1 MAQMFLVLVGFMPT
15 TVVHGKNLLAP
26 VIVGSSSDFRIPA
39 SLLEKRKEAA
49 NYSQYRRKIDFMGK
63 ISFFALCFIANTRM
77 SLE

>member
-49 NYSQYRRKIDFMGK
+49 N
-63 ISFFALCFIANTRM
+63 
-77 SLE
+77 